1 MEPGRRLHEEEH
13 LANDA
18 LALAGLLEQL
28 EQAQPRRR
36 RRRLK
41 TGRAGIK
48 HATVSTQTHAT
59 AEPKARGT
67 TVFAAVSAGK
77 PRKRHQMGHHRRSA
91 STGAG
96 AGRASARTATRATGY
111 CQHGRQKGKCKD
123 CGTGH
128 GPLPARAPEAPVVQV
143 QGLQTAGRRQQA
155 IGNTRQLRL
164 LKPTTHRG
172 EWRHGEGEEAQR
184 RTKAPGRFVD
194 VAFSAPSA
202 LGLRARAKP
211 ASRPASQPAGQPA
224 SQPASSLWEPLCP
237 LLPRSCSA
245 APKLRSSP

>member
-1 MEPGRRLHEEEH
+1 VASTSPPRSPSASASSINQKDPEQVKREAEKEAAFEARMEPGRRLHEEEH

-128 GPLPARAPEAPVVQV
+128 GPAGHCHCHCQHGRQKHQGATSSAR
-143 QGLQTAGRRQQA
+143 TADCRQKA
-155 IGNTRQLRL
+155 TGNRQY
-164 LKPTTHRG
+164 
-172 EWRHGEGEEAQR
+172 
-184 RTKAPGRFVD
+184 
-194 VAFSAPSA
+194 
-202 LGLRARAKP
+202 
-211 ASRPASQPAGQPA
+211 
-224 SQPASSLWEPLCP
+224 
-237 LLPRSCSA
+237 
-245 APKLRSSP
+245 